1 VGWRTN
7 RQWYARKYAIS
18 QARISG
24 TAVATHHGV
33 TQPRRVL
40 PGSTVL
46 ITRRTLRRTHLLR
59 PDREL
64 NQLYLYILAVV
75 ANRYAIR
82 VHAVV
87 LMSTHEHLIVTDTR
101 GCLPNFLRELHRL
114 VALAVKALRK
124 WEGAVWDH
132 ERPSV
137 VELRTPEAIVEKLA
151 YIMANPVAAGL
162 VRAAKDWPGIQ
173 TLPEEL
179 GEKTFEIARP
189 SFYLDQNNPLWP
201 EHATLELAMPT
212 ISGLSASQIQE
223 AVTHELA
230 EHEQAA
236 RASAQHAGLDFLGAK
251 RIHKA
256 SPYDRA
262 RSWEPLRGRNPRF
275 AVGTRQRQAFFDAV
289 AELRAFYR
297 SYREALDRWR
307 SGVRTACFPSGTWV
321 MRVVHAAATG

>member
-1 VGWRTN
+1 
-7 RQWYARKYAIS
+7 
-18 QARISG
+18 
-24 TAVATHHGV
+24 V

-59 PDREL
+59 PDPEL

-101 GCLPNFLRELHRL
+101 GCLPNFLRELHRI
-114 VALAVKALRK
+114 VALCVKALRK

-151 YIMANPVAAGL
+151 YVMANPVAAGL
-162 VRAAKDWPGIQ
+162 VRAAKDWPGVQ
-173 TLPEEL
+173 TLPEDL
-179 GEKTFEIARP
+179 GKKAFDVARP
-189 SFYLDQNNPLWP
+189 SLYIDRNNPLWP

-212 ISGLSASQIQE
+212 ISGLSAAQIRE
-223 AVTHELA
+223 AVGHELA
-230 EHEQAA
+230 EQEQDA
-236 RASAQHAGLDFLGAK
+236 RTNVRYGGRDFRGAT
-251 RIHKA
+251 RIRKA

-262 RSWEPLRGRNPRF
+262 KSWEPLRGRNPQF
-275 AVGTRQRQAFFDAV
+275 AVGKRQKQAFFDAV
-289 AELRAFYR
+289 AELRAFHR

-307 SGVRTACFPSGTWV
+307 CGLREACFPSGTWI
-321 MRVVHAAATG
+321 MRVVHAAATA